1 MAIQISHSSQYIM
14 NIMTRSKEVL
24 LVSSRDKK
32 NGVFSLS
39 QFISL
44 EQKPHADFT
53 YLRFHSSSEEF
64 FIFICVIILILIA
77 PSCANEAFS
86 EIALNI
92 QVASE

>member
-1 MAIQISHSSQYIM
+1 MQTSHTCGFIQ
-14 NIMTRSKEVL
+14 VP
-24 LVSSRDKK
+24 K
-32 NGVFSLS
+32 N
-39 QFISL
+39 
-44 EQKPHADFT
+44 
-53 YLRFHSSSEEF
+53 F